1 MIDRRGFTLIEV
13 TTAIVIT
20 GVVSLLAYGSVQ
32 AGLESADRVE
42 RHRSGIE
49 SAALMRS
56 LVTDA
61 LRHPASSPEPSLP
74 SFSITQSET
83 AGINTARLQFVSR
96 GVSLPHGAGGLWNVV
111 LEPTSNGLRLKA
123 DPMET
128 TAELALESTL
138 PGIRGVNVRSMTTRA
153 ERMWNTGWESRNAA
167 PYAVEIRF
175 FDAANREVG
184 APMIVVTAMETG
196 EEAR

>member
-1 MIDRRGFTLIEV
+1 MTDRRGFTLIEV

-32 AGLESADRVE
+32 AGLESGERVE

-61 LRHPASSPEPSLP
+61 LRHPASSPEPALP
-74 SFSITQSET
+74 SFSITQS
-83 AGINTARLQFVSR
+83 AAQGVNNARLQFVSR
-96 GVSLPHGAGGLWNVV
+96 GVSPPHGAGTLWNVV
-111 LEPTSNGLRLKA
+111 LEPTSNGLRVRA

-128 TAELALESTL
+128 TAELALESML
-138 PGIRGVNVRSMTTRA
+138 LAVRGMSVRSRATRA
-153 ERMWNTGWESRNAA
+153 ERAWSTGWESRSSA

-184 APMIVVTAMETG
+184 APMVVVTAMEIAD
-196 EEAR
+196 EAR